1 MVDETHEAHEPDRV
15 LGEDPLSDLDIEWMD
30 DDTEAELGLDSL
42 GGDPL
47 ADMDMS
53 WMEDQNTILRLSPTE
68 QSPTLDEFEADLE
81 LVVTPEPV
89 LDASDEVFMRRDP
102 ALTPMTSARPGK
114 SADHLPGSA
123 AEKQLRDSG
132 SICATFHFPAD
143 FQWGVATAAHQVEGN
158 NQTNDWWTWEQ
169 QQGRIKEGHTSG
181 LACDWWENA
190 EADFDR
196 AADLGLS
203 TLRLS
208 VEWARV
214 EPRPGAFDEHA
225 IARYVEMLQGLRE
238 RGIEPMVTLHH
249 FSSPRWLA
257 DQGGWEN
264 PETVSLFARYVRKV
278 VQPLSTTCDLWCT
291 INEPNVY
298 AVEGYL
304 DGIFPPGKSDL
315 KSALRVL
322 RNMLRAHAA
331 AYRAIHDI
339 QKNARVGLAHNMRIF
354 DPANPRS
361 LLDRRVARVLDRFY
375 NQAIL
380 TALVKGWWVVP
391 VGFGP
396 AWKLRRTLDWVG
408 LNYYTRDLVAFDRG
422 LPESLY
428 GRRIHS
434 SDAEM
439 LDGNYGEF
447 YPEGMYRCIHR
458 LASLKLPIFVTENG
472 IPDEDDDQRPRYM
485 LSHLHQMWRA
495 LQDNCPVHGY
505 YHWTLVDNFEW
516 AEGWTLRFGLI
527 ALDRRTQT
535 RSLRKSARLYREI
548 TGVNAITTPLID
560 SYAPDLRH
568 VLLPGHNSEG

>member
-1 MVDETHEAHEPDRV
+1 MADEAHEEHEPDRV
-15 LGEDPLSDLDIEWMD
+15 LGEDPLNGLDIEWMD
-30 DDTEAELGLDSL
+30 DAEAEIGLESL
-42 GGDPL
+42 GRDPF
-47 ADMDMS
+47 ADVDMS
-53 WMEDQNTILRLSPTE
+53 WMEDQNTVLSFSPSE
-68 QSPTLDEFEADLE
+68 QSPALDEFEADLE
-81 LVVTPEPV
+81 LAVDPEPV
-89 LDASDEVFMRRDP
+89 LDAVDEVFLPRQSVL
-102 ALTPMTSARPGK
+102 AHLTSVNRGEL
-114 SADHLPGSA
+114 ADDLMVSDTQI
-123 AEKQLRDSG
+123 QLRESE
-132 SICATFHFPAD
+132 SVSATFHFPAD
-143 FQWGVATAAHQVEGN
+143 FQWGVATSAHQVEGN
-158 NQTNDWWTWEQ
+158 NQTNDWWAWEQ

-190 EADFDR
+190 EVDFDR
-196 AADLGLS
+196 AADLGVS
-203 TLRLS
+203 ALRLS
-208 VEWARV
+208 VEWARI
-214 EPRPGAFDEHA
+214 EPRPGTFDDRA
-225 IARYVEMLQGLRE
+225 IARYAEMLQGLRE

-278 VQPLSTTCDLWCT
+278 VKPLSAYCDLWCT

-304 DGIFPPGKSDL
+304 DGVFPPGKSDL
-315 KSALRVL
+315 KVAMRVL

-331 AYRAIHDI
+331 AYRAIHDV
-339 QKNARVGLAHNMRIF
+339 QKDARVGLAHNMRVF

-361 LLDRRVARVLDRFY
+361 SLDRRVARVLDRVY

-422 LPESLY
+422 LPRSLF
-428 GRRIHS
+428 GRRLHS
-434 SDAEM
+434 SDAEL

-447 YPEGMYRCIHR
+447 YPEGMYRCLQR
-458 LASLKLPIFVTENG
+458 LASLRLPIFVTENG
-472 IPDEDDDQRPRYM
+472 IPDEDDDQRPRYL
-485 LSHLHQMWRA
+485 LSHLHQIWRA
-495 LQDNCPVHGY
+495 LQNNCPVRGY

-527 ALDRRTQT
+527 ALDRKTQA
-535 RSLRKSARLYREI
+535 RSLRKSAQLYREI
-548 TGVNAITTPLID
+548 TGVNAITTPFID
-560 SYAPDLRH
+560 SYAADLRR
-568 VLLPGHNSEG
+568 VLLPGRNSEG